1 MQDWDV
7 VTNLFDWLTDPTV
20 EAPPRG
26 GLIPKHVFR
35 YMGSDGLDLTI
46 GNGTLRMNAWSSMN
60 DPREAKQWQSIGTLT
75 AIPPYTEEEM
85 EQRLDNVLRR
95 SARLLSLIVD
105 RDRTVDAEPG
115 SLFHR
120 GWARAPMWA
129 NYAAAHQGVC
139 LVLDFAAVS
148 EALHKFPFGAVRY
161 RNQGQIIYIDT
172 PIPLDITGS
181 FADQGALDQA
191 LYEFLE
197 HKYSISRLHMTKNT
211 DWAYETEVRLAV
223 INRDLETHEFDT
235 PIYLPL
241 GRCIVGVIFGDNY
254 LDTGAAAARIR
265 EALGANTPEFFQ
277 CHWIGGAPRLERL

>member
-1 MQDWDV
+1 VPDWGV
-7 VTNLFDWLTDPTV
+7 VTDIFDWLTDPTV
-20 EAPPRG
+20 ESPPRG

-35 YMGSDGLDLTI
+35 YMGSDGLDLTF
-46 GNGTLRMNAWSSMN
+46 GTRTLRMNAWSNMN
-60 DPREAKQWQSIGTLT
+60 DPREAKQWQSTGTLT

-85 EQRLDNVLRR
+85 DQRLDNVLRR

-129 NYAAAHQGVC
+129 NYAAAHRGVC

-148 EALHKFPFGAVRY
+148 EALDEFPFETVRY
-161 RNQGQIIYIDT
+161 RNQGQIIYVNT

-181 FADQGALDQA
+181 FADQGALNQA
-191 LYEFLE
+191 LYDFLE
-197 HKYSISRLHMTKNT
+197 HRYRMSSLHMTKNT

-235 PIYLPL
+235 PVYLPL
-241 GRCIVGVIFGDNY
+241 GTCLVGVIFGDDY
-254 LDTGAAAARIR
+254 ADPDVTAARIR
-265 EALGANTPEFFQ
+265 AALGADTPEFFQ
-277 CHWIGGAPRLERL
+277 CHWICGAPRLERI